1 MKLRSYPYTL
11 ELRHAFTI
19 ATASRTTTPAV
30 IVEIEHEGITGY
42 GEAAMPPYLGESQA
56 SAAAFLARVDLSQI
70 ADPFQLEEI
79 LPAIDAIAPGN
90 TAAKAAVDIALH
102 DWIGQK
108 LGAPWYRIW
117 GLDPAKAPVTSF
129 TIGIDTPEI
138 VRQKTREAAPY
149 KIIKVKLGRDLA
161 TDRGLIDA
169 IRDVTATPIT
179 VDANQGWRD
188 RTEAL
193 RMIEWLATRGVVFIE
208 QPMPKEQIDDTAWLR
223 ERSPLP
229 LIADEE
235 CPAPRRCPPRRR
247 RVRRHQYQAHEVH
260 RSPRGAQDDH
270 PRPRPRPQ
278 GHARLHDGN
287 LLRHLRRRATLAAR
301 RLGRPRRRAADQKR
315 PLRRHHH
322 RRRQDHAAR
331 PPRSRP
337 HQTLIRRS
345 RFPSA
350 MPVAT
355 PVSPTLREK
364 IGQLLNVG
372 FRGTTAADCELIARD
387 IRELHLGGI
396 ILFDQDMAGGTIDS
410 GPRRRNIESPA
421 QVKALLAHLQLQAA
435 IPLLTSIDQEGGR
448 VNRLKPV
455 YGFPPSI
462 SRRNSAVSTNP
473 PRPTVTPPS
482 PRKLSPASA
491 SI

>member
-56 SAAAFLARVDLSQI
+56 SAAAFLARVDLSRI

-79 LPAIDAIAPGN
+79 LPAIDALAPGN

-161 TDRGLIDA
+161 TDRQLIDA

-188 RTEAL
+188 RSEAL

-229 LIADEE
+229 LIADES
-235 CPAPRRCPPRRR
+235 
-247 RVRRHQYQAHEVH
+247 VQ
-260 RSPRGAQDDH
+260 
-270 PRPRPRPQ
+270 
-278 GHARLHDGN
+278 RLADV
-287 LLRHLRRRATLAAR
+287 
-301 RLGRPRRRAADQKR
+301 RRAAGVFDGINLK
-315 PLRRHHH
+315 LMKC
-322 RRRQDHAAR
+322 
-331 PPRSRP
+331 
-337 HQTLIRRS
+337 TG
-345 RFPSA
+345 
-350 MPVAT
+350 
-355 PVSPTLREK
+355 LREAHK
-364 IGQLLNVG
+364 MITLARALGLKVMLGCMTETSCAISAAAQLSPLVDWADLDGALLIKNDL
-372 FRGTTAADCELIARD
+372 FAGTTIVDGKITLPDRPGLGLI
-387 IRELHLGGI
+387 
-396 ILFDQDMAGGTIDS
+396 
-410 GPRRRNIESPA
+410 
-421 QVKALLAHLQLQAA
+421 
-435 IPLLTSIDQEGGR
+435 
-448 VNRLKPV
+448 
-455 YGFPPSI
+455 
-462 SRRNSAVSTNP
+462 
-473 PRPTVTPPS
+473 
-482 PRKLSPASA
+482 KL
-491 SI
+491 